1 MVCHAIRGHLCGQ
14 VRRSSEHLVEGDG
27 AGLRELL
34 PPERVAAAVE
44 SEAVK
49 FIDCLYTPLVTL
61 WTFLGQVL
69 GPDRSCAAAVA
80 RLLALLG
87 ARGAAGGLCDPEV
100 PEVVETGPYCKARQ
114 RLPERLVS
122 RLAREAGA
130 ALHGKYP
137 AGRLLGG
144 RPVKVVDGTTVS
156 MPDTEGNQTEYPQ
169 PPPQKPGL
177 GLLAFERWSA
187 VLVAHPGSF
196 KSRAAVEGECRA
208 DRVGR
213 G

>member
-122 RLAREAGA
+122 RLGRGAGA
-130 ALHGKYP
+130 AVYGKEP
-137 AGRLLGG
+137 PGRLLGG
-144 RPVKVVDGTTVS
+144 PPGEGGGGTTRR
-156 MPDTEGNQTEYPQ
+156 MAGTQGDPKGD
-169 PPPQKPGL
+169 PPAPP
-177 GLLAFERWSA
+177 
-187 VLVAHPGSF
+187 
-196 KSRAAVEGECRA
+196 
-208 DRVGR
+208 
-213 G
+213 